1 MIGIVILS
9 AVLATVIAH
18 IIIMIPHLDDVPVN
32 PLKIA
37 KDLLNPGG
45 VALILGLTVIISI
58 ILSN

>member
-1 MIGIVILS
+1 MIGIVVLS

-32 PLKIA
+32 QLKIA

-45 VALILGLTVIISI
+45 VALILALTVIISI